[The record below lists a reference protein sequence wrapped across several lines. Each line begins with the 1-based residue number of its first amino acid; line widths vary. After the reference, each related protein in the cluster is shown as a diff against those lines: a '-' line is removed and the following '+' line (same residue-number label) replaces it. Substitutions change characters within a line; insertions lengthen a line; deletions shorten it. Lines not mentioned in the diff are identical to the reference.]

1 MESNQV
7 LFALR
12 HPFTFSVV
20 GPTFSGKTNLV
31 LELIER
37 RREIINQPIDRI
49 IYIYTEDQEIFH
61 EFKQK
66 HPIMEFTTDM
76 SILDDITYTNQL
88 KCLLIFDDKLL
99 DFCGKENEDIIYWF
113 TMGAHHRNC
122 SVILLLQTAFAKS
135 LRTVAINSMYL
146 LLLNNSRD
154 KSTIWSLGKQIYPHR
169 GKFLP
174 EAYERAVSKPF
185 GYLFFVFHVLDNN
198 KYRVRSSIYPTPD
211 CEIYVPRTE

>member
-1 MESNQV
+1 MANNQLV
-7 LFALR
+7 FSLR
-12 HPFTFSVV
+12 HPFTCSVV

-37 RREIINQPIDRI
+37 RAEIISHPLDRI

-61 EFKQK
+61 EFQQK
-66 HPIMEFTTDM
+66 HPIVSFTKDMEV
-76 SILDDITYTNQL
+76 LKDITYTNN
-88 KCLLIFDDKLL
+88 KRTLIVFDDKLL

-122 SVILLLQTAFAKS
+122 SIILLLQTAFAKS

-154 KSTIWSLGKQIYPHR
+154 KSTITSLGKQTFPHKP
-169 GKFLP
+169 KFLP
-174 EAYERAVSKPF
+174 EALERAVSKPF

-198 KYRVRSSIYPTPD
+198 LYRVRSSIYPSPD
-211 CEIYVPRTE
+211 CEIYVPRSE